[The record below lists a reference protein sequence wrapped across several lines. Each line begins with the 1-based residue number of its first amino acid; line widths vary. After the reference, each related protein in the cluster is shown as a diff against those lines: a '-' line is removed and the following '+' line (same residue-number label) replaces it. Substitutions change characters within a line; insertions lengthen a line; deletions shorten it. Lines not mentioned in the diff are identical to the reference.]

1 MKRTRTGFRT
11 AVIAT
16 ALAAAVVASAP
27 SALADPAPGTA
38 GAGIGTV
45 GKLRTAPTGT
55 ARAAAAGDVIGT
67 VISGIDRVFASFK
80 ESAQYT
86 SFVNAMLDEVD
97 QDTNYKYN
105 IVVVYMKQDFGAVNI
120 NTGRLRGGPGVNN
133 TPLFRTGSIKE
144 YSYGVFIF
152 DEGTADFGGTM
163 LWDDGTKYSA
173 YSSSNG
179 GIHANATGVGPDI
192 MGSRT
197 THLKFDRRNSEH
209 MGGNSMLAAGQTL
222 SKGQRLVSGNG
233 NTLIMQDDGN
243 LVEYGD
249 GGRVL
254 HASGTVGRGDHLTM
268 QWDGN
273 LVLSTANNIP
283 LWSTGTPNNPNAWV
297 QLQDDG
303 NLVLH
308 RSDNSVL
315 WAITPNGWPQT
326 VNPDLGSHG
335 ANNNGSRGNHPDGSW
350 ITIVNQG
357 SGRAID
363 DAGGGTADG
372 NRVQTWAQH
381 SPNEP
386 SQGWRLDP
394 KEKTADGVGTYAF
407 TNRVKD
413 GQVLNLSG
421 TDNRTT
427 QLYHYD
433 ATDNSKWI
441 FVGKGDGWYEIYSA
455 NKRNDCLTD
464 NGHGNQL
471 TIEPCNGRAE
481 QRWGTYLY

>member
-1 MKRTRTGFRT
+1 MSSTRTRTGFRT
-11 AVIAT
+11 AAIAT

-27 SALADPAPGTA
+27 SALADTASGTPA
-38 GAGIGTV
+38 
-45 GKLRTAPTGT
+45 GKPRTGQTGT
-55 ARAAAAGDVIGT
+55 ASAAAAGDVIGA
-67 VISGIDRVFASFK
+67 VVSGIDRVFAAFQQSG
-80 ESAQYT
+80 QYK
-86 SFVNAMLDEVD
+86 SFVNAMLDQVD

-105 IVVVYMKQDFGAVNI
+105 VVVVYMDKDFGAENV

-133 TPLFRTGSIKE
+133 TPLFRTGSING

-152 DEGTADFGGTM
+152 DQGTANFRGTM
-163 LWDDGTKYSA
+163 SWYGGQKITSYTE
-173 YSSSNG
+173 SNG
-179 GIHANATGVGPDI
+179 GIHGTATGE
-192 MGSRT
+192 GSSGTSTSWLR
-197 THLKFDRRNSEH
+197 FDSRNSEH
-209 MGGNSMLAAGQTL
+209 TGGNSILAAGQTL
-222 SKGQRLVSGNG
+222 SKGQRLSSGNG

-283 LWSTGTPNNPNAWV
+283 LWSTGTPNNQNAWV

-394 KEKTADGVGTYAF
+394 KEKTSDGMPTYAL

-421 TDNRTT
+421 ADNRNT

-433 ATDNSKWI
+433 TTNNSKWI
-441 FVGKGDGWYEIYSA
+441 FIGKGDGWYEIYSA

-464 NGHGNQL
+464 NGHGSQL
-471 TIEPCNGRAE
+471 TVEPCTGRAE

>member
-1 MKRTRTGFRT
+1 MSRTKTGIRT

-27 SALADPAPGTA
+27 YALAADPAPGTA
-38 GAGIGTV
+38 GAAARVT

-55 ARAAAAGDVIGT
+55 QRAAAAGDVLGT
-67 VISGIDRVFASFK
+67 LLSGMDRIFASYQQ
-80 ESAQYT
+80 SNQYK
-86 SFVNAMLDEVD
+86 SFINAMLDEVD

-105 IVVVYMKQDFGAVNI
+105 VVVVYMKHDFGAANI
-120 NTGRLRGGPGVNN
+120 NTGRLQGGPGVNN
-133 TPLFRTGSIKE
+133 TPVVRTGSINN

-152 DEGTADFGGTM
+152 DQGTADFENTM
-163 LWDDGTKYSA
+163 SWYGNQKITA
-173 YSSSNG
+173 YTESNG
-179 GIHANATGVGPDI
+179 GIHGNATGVGAN
-192 MGSRT
+192 GSST
-197 THLKFDRRNSEH
+197 TQLRFDRRSSPST
-209 MGGNSMLAAGQTL
+209 GGNSMLSAGQTL
-222 SKGQRLVSGNG
+222 SKGQRLTSGNG

-297 QLQDDG
+297 QIQDDG

-326 VNPDLGSHG
+326 SNPDLGSHG

-386 SQGWRLDP
+386 SQGWRLDR
-394 KEKTADGVGTYAF
+394 KEDTSDGMPAYAL

-421 TDNRTT
+421 ADNRNT

-433 ATDNSKWI
+433 ATNNSKWI

-464 NGHGNQL
+464 KGHGGQV
-471 TIEPCNGRAE
+471 TVEPCNGGAE